1 MSKQSTK
8 TTQHSSISV
17 KSSQRAALWSKR
29 GLMSLCLPLLFS
41 ACVSEPQSE
50 APIVT
55 ETKTVAIPK
64 SLTARTQAAVCRLAT
79 NGDLVDCIK
88 AYDNQL
94 NSCNADKGRIEDFQK
109 DPK

>member
-1 MSKQSTK
+1 VQ
-8 TTQHSSISV
+8 
-17 KSSQRAALWSKR
+17 
-29 GLMSLCLPLLFS
+29 
-41 ACVSEPQSE
+41 
-50 APIVT
+50 
-55 ETKTVAIPK
+55 IPK

>member
-1 MSKQSTK
+1 M
-8 TTQHSSISV
+8 
-17 KSSQRAALWSKR
+17 
-29 GLMSLCLPLLFS
+29 
-41 ACVSEPQSE
+41 
-50 APIVT
+50 VT

-64 SLTARTQAAVCRLAT
+64 SLTARTQAAVCRLGT

-94 NSCNADKGRIEDFQK
+94 SSCNADKARIEQFQE